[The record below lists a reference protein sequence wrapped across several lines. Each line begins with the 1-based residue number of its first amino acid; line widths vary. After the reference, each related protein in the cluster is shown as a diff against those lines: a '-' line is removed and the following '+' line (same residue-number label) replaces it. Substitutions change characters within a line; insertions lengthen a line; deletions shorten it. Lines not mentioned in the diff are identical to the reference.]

1 MEQGVPLEVL
11 DLRSCEATSL
21 AAQLLSEIVV
31 DVWVPKELLTTEGRM
46 DLTWD
51 GARGPFAHDYD
62 STNE

>member
-1 MEQGVPLEVL
+1 MLF
-11 DLRSCEATSL
+11 RSL
-21 AAQLLSEIVV
+21 AVQLLSENVV